1 MFKRILIANRGEI
14 ARRIAR
20 SCQRL
25 GIEFVAVHSSADAG
39 AEHLRGAVAR
49 EWIGEAPA
57 SASYLNGQAIIDA
70 ALRSGC
76 EAIHPGYGFL
86 SENPGFARA
95 VAEAGLVFIGPDADT
110 IVQMGDKAR
119 ARQLMEAAGVPVLPG
134 SPEATESYGLI
145 QETCAEIGYPVILKP
160 SAGGGGKGMQVVW
173 SERRCARRWTPPCA
187 SAAPASGR
195 PAAGG
200 ALRLPAAPPGSA
212 DLRRRRGAAVH
223 LFERECSLQRRH
235 QKIVEEAPACGLPA
249 DTREALLAAAVRGAQ
264 AIGYRNAGT
273 FEFILAPDG
282 RFYFLEVNTRLQVE
296 HPVTEAI
303 TGQDLVEWQLRIA
316 AGEGLP
322 LAQADIRADGHAIEC
337 RVYAEDP
344 LREFAPMP
352 GAALH
357 ARWPAQL
364 RVDAAFDRGG
374 AVPAFYDPMLAKL
387 IAHGSGRA
395 AALAQL
401 QTGLRDTE
409 LLGLTSNLG
418 FLQRLLREPR
428 VQAGQLH
435 THLVD
440 ELAAAPEAN
449 RLTCA
454 VACAAAIRLALACA
468 ESASPWQGGVGAYDR
483 AALDPDAPLGRV
495 AYRGGAERCQAWL
508 LERDAERTLVQ
519 VDGRRHAVS
528 LSGAGEHWHGEVDG
542 WRWYALLRGD
552 DVELSVGGQRV
563 ALRAELAE
571 QAEQEAGGGLQVRT
585 PMPGT
590 VVALP
595 LAAGSRVE
603 AQQVVAIVEAM
614 KMENRLYAPAPASWP
629 SCTARS
635 ATSSMPMRCWS
646 AWARRRPNRR
656 PAWAR
661 RQPAPLQ
668 GGRASA

>member
-25 GIEFVAVHSSADAG
+25 GIEYVAVHSSADAD
-39 AEHLRGAVAR
+39 ADHLQGAVAR

-57 SASYLNGQAIIDA
+57 SASYLNGQAIISA
-70 ALRSGC
+70 ALRSGS

-145 QETCAEIGYPVILKP
+145 LETCAEIGYPVILKP

-173 SERRCARRWTPPCA
+173 REAELREAV
-187 SAAPASGR
+187 SAAVRIGR
-195 PAAGG
+195 SSFGDG
-200 ALRLPAAPPGSA
+200 RLLVERYISQPRHLEVQIFG
-212 DLRRRRGAAVH
+212 DGRGEAVH

-303 TGQDLVEWQLRIA
+303 TGLDLVEWQLRIA

-352 GAALH
+352 GTALR
-357 ARWPAQL
+357 ARWPARL
-364 RVDAAFDRGG
+364 RVDAAFDHGG

-387 IAHGSGRA
+387 IAHGAGRA

-401 QTGLRDTE
+401 QAGLRDTE

-440 ELAAAPEAN
+440 ELAAGPEASC
-449 RLTCA
+449 LTAA
-454 VACAAAIRLALACA
+454 VACAAAIRLARACA

-483 AALDPDAPLGRV
+483 AALDPDAPLGRA
-495 AYRGGAERCQAWL
+495 AYRGGAERWQARL
-508 LERDAERTLVQ
+508 LERDAERTLAQ
-519 VDGRRHAVS
+519 VDGRRHVVS
-528 LSGAGEHWHGEVDG
+528 LAGAGERWRGEVDG

-585 PMPGT
+585 SMPGT

-614 KMENRLYAPAPASWP
+614 KMENRLYAP
-629 SCTARS
+629 
-635 ATSSMPMRCWS
+635 
-646 AWARRRPNRR
+646 
-656 PAWAR
+656 
-661 RQPAPLQ
+661 
-668 GGRASA
+668 RAGIIAELHCQVGDIVNADALLVSLGADEAE

>member
-57 SASYLNGQAIIDA
+57 STSYLNGQAIIDA

-145 QETCAEIGYPVILKP
+145 LETCAEIGYPVILKP

-173 SERRCARRWTPPCA
+173 SEA
-187 SAAPASGR
+187 
-195 PAAGG
+195 
-200 ALRLPAAPPGSA
+200 ALREAVDAAVRIGRSSFGDGRLLVERYVSQPRHLEVQIFG
-212 DLRRRRGAAVH
+212 DGRGAAVH

-364 RVDAAFDRGG
+364 RVDAAFDHGG

-387 IAHGSGRA
+387 IAHGASRA

-483 AALDPDAPLGRV
+483 AALDPDAPLGRM

-528 LSGAGEHWHGEVDG
+528 LSGAGEHWQGEVDG

-614 KMENRLYAPAPASWP
+614 KMENRLYAPCAGIVAELHCQVGDIVNADALLVS
-629 SCTARS
+629 
-635 ATSSMPMRCWS
+635 
-646 AWARRRPNRR
+646 
-656 PAWAR
+656 
-661 RQPAPLQ
+661 LGQ
-668 GGRASA
+668 GEAE

>member
-39 AEHLRGAVAR
+39 ADHLQGAVAR

-70 ALRSGC
+70 ALRSGS

-145 QETCAEIGYPVILKP
+145 LETCAEIGFPVILKP

-173 SERRCARRWTPPCA
+173 SEAGLREAVD
-187 SAAPASGR
+187 AAVRIGR
-195 PAAGG
+195 SSFGDG
-200 ALRLPAAPPGSA
+200 RLLVERYVSRPRHLEVQVFG
-212 DLRRRRGAAVH
+212 DGRGAAVH

-344 LREFAPMP
+344 QREFAPMP
-352 GAALH
+352 GTALH

-374 AVPAFYDPMLAKL
+374 VVPAFYDPMLAKL

-401 QTGLRDTE
+401 QAGLRDTE

-440 ELAAAPEAN
+440 ELAAAPEAH
-449 RLTCA
+449 RLTAA

-495 AYRGGAERCQAWL
+495 ACRCGAERSQAWL
-508 LERDAERTLVQ
+508 LDRDDERTLVQ
-519 VDGRRHAVS
+519 VDGQRHAVS
-528 LSGAGEHWHGEVDG
+528 LAGAGEHWHGEVDG
-542 WRWYALLRGD
+542 WRWHALLRGD

-595 LAAGSRVE
+595 LTVGSRVE

-614 KMENRLYAPAPASWP
+614 KMENRLYAPCDGIVAELHCQVGDIVNADALLVSLGH
-629 SCTARS
+629 AK
-635 ATSSMPMRCWS
+635 AE
-646 AWARRRPNRR
+646 
-656 PAWAR
+656 
-661 RQPAPLQ
+661 
-668 GGRASA
+668 

>member
-1 MFKRILIANRGEI
+1 MFNRILIANRGEI

-173 SERRCARRWTPPCA
+173 SEA
-187 SAAPASGR
+187 
-195 PAAGG
+195 
-200 ALRLPAAPPGSA
+200 ALREAVDAAVRIGRSSFGDGRLLVERYVSQPRHLEVQIFG
-212 DLRRRRGAAVH
+212 DGRGAAVH

-352 GAALH
+352 GTALH

-387 IAHGSGRA
+387 IAHGAGRA

-483 AALDPDAPLGRV
+483 AALDPDAPLGRM

-614 KMENRLYAPAPASWP
+614 KMENRLYAPCAGIVAELHCQVGDIVNADALLVSLGQ
-629 SCTARS
+629 AE
-635 ATSSMPMRCWS
+635 AE
-646 AWARRRPNRR
+646 
-656 PAWAR
+656 
-661 RQPAPLQ
+661 
-668 GGRASA
+668 